1 MTGDRWNRIES
12 VYHAALDRPPDER
25 RAFIAAACQGDDTL
39 RQEVEGLVSRH
50 RSSGEHPLD
59 RPVWKAAGDSSAG
72 PAPGTRLGPYEILES
87 IGAGGMG
94 QVYRAR
100 DTRLDRTVAIKISL
114 ERFSDRFSREAR
126 AIAALNHP
134 NICTLH
140 DVGPD
145 FLVMELVEGPTLAE
159 RLRKG
164 PLPADEALA
173 IARQIAA
180 AVEAAHE
187 RGIVHRDLKP
197 ANIKVRSDGS
207 VKVFDF
213 GLARSG
219 VQAQAQASIL
229 ATVEMTG
236 PATGPGVI
244 LGTPGYMSP
253 EQAMGKEVDKR
264 ADIWAFGTIFYE
276 MLAGGRLFGGESAQ
290 EAMGAVMTREPD
302 FDRVPA
308 EFRKLLRSCLE
319 KDPKLRLR
327 DIGDAWRLVDGATEA
342 DAPPGRSSRA
352 AIAVAAVLAVIAA
365 GALTAWWRAPRTGDR
380 PLLRLSL
387 DLGANAMGG
396 DNADLAISPDSRR
409 IAFVVRGQDGKPA
422 LATRLLDQSKSTVLA
437 GTEGAHQPFFSPD
450 GQWIG
455 YFTHG
460 SLNKISIQGGAPV
473 AVSTTADMDTGGS
486 WQADDIATALGPA
499 SSISLIPAAGGPAVR
514 LTKLNWNEKTHR
526 WPQLLPGG
534 NILFTA
540 SDSIS
545 GLEGAGTAIADRK
558 TGVHTVVLR
567 GGFHARYVPG
577 GYLLYA
583 HQGALF
589 ATRFDLDRQK
599 AVGSPVPLVEDLAA
613 DSLIGNAHFQ
623 FAVTPEGSS
632 SLVYLAGKMTSREW
646 AVTFLD
652 PSGRTQP
659 LIPPGEYFNPA
670 YSPDGRRIALV
681 SGVDIFVYDLS
692 RGVMTR
698 LTSDGT
704 SDRPVWTPDG
714 GRIAFGSRSSPPGL
728 WWVRG
733 DGGAAPESLL
743 PSDRPVVPWSFSPD
757 GRRLAYFQIDPQTG
771 YDLWTLPID
780 TSDPAHPK
788 PGKPELFLRTQFNE
802 ACPAFSPDGHWI
814 AYASGETG
822 PNEIYV
828 RPASGEGKWQISTGG
843 GMFAAWSPTGSQLYF
858 EGPDNRIQVVDYVA
872 KGGSFEAGKPRPWS
886 ERQLQPVLK
895 SNFTVAPNGKG
906 IAIFE
911 APNDDGKPP
920 RVGVLL
926 NFLDELKRRL
936 P

>member
-1 MTGDRWNRIES
+1 MSGDRWNRIEA

-25 RAFIAAACQGDDTL
+25 RAFIAAACEGDVSL
-39 RQEVEGLVSRH
+39 SQEVESLVARH
-50 RSSGEHPLD
+50 QPSGEHPLD
-59 RPVWKAAGDSSAG
+59 RPAWKASGDSTAG
-72 PAPGTRLGPYEILES
+72 PAPGTRLGPYEILAS

-94 QVYRAR
+94 QVFRAR
-100 DTRLDRTVAIKISL
+100 DTRLDRTVAIKVSL
-114 ERFSDRFSREAR
+114 ERFSDRFAREAR
-126 AIAALNHP
+126 AIASLNHP

-164 PLPADEALA
+164 ALPSDEAVA

-180 AVEAAHE
+180 AVEAAHDK
-187 RGIVHRDLKP
+187 GIVHRDLKP
-197 ANIKVRSDGS
+197 ANIKVRPDGS

-213 GLARSG
+213 GLARCW
-219 VQAQAQASIL
+219 AQADAPASIV
-229 ATVEMTG
+229 ATAEMT
-236 PATGPGVI
+236 TGPGMI

-264 ADIWAFGTIFYE
+264 ADIWAFGVIFYE
-276 MLAGGRLFGGESAQ
+276 MLAGGRLFGGENMQ
-290 EAMGAVMTREPD
+290 EAMSAVLTREPD

-308 EFRKLLRSCLE
+308 QFRKLLRSCLE

-327 DIGDAWRLVDGATEA
+327 DVGDTWRFIDGAP
-342 DAPPGRSSRA
+342 DAAAPSPRSSRA
-352 AIAVAAVLAVIAA
+352 AIAVAAVLAVVAA
-365 GALTAWWRAPRTGDR
+365 VALAAWWRSPRAGDR
-380 PLLRLSL
+380 PLMRLSL
-387 DLGANAMGG
+387 DLGADAIGG
-396 DNADLAISPDSRR
+396 DGGDIAISPDGRR
-409 IAFVVRGQDGKPA
+409 IAFVVRGQDGKPQ
-422 LATRLLDQSKSTVLA
+422 LAMRLLDQSKSTVLA

-450 GQWIG
+450 GQWIA

-473 AVSTTADMDTGGS
+473 AVSTTANMDTGGS
-486 WQADDIATALGPA
+486 WEADDIATALGPA
-499 SSISLIPAAGGPAVR
+499 SSISLIPAGGGEARR

-526 WPQLLPGG
+526 WPQFLPGG
-534 NILFTA
+534 NLLFTA

-558 TGVHTVVLR
+558 TGVHTVVLH
-567 GGFHARYVPG
+567 GGFDARFVPG

-583 HQGALF
+583 HEGALF
-589 ATRFDLDRQK
+589 ATKFDLERQK
-599 AVGSPVPLVEDLAA
+599 VLGSPVPLVEDLAA
-613 DSLIGNAHFQ
+613 DSLLGNGHFQ
-623 FAVTPEGSS
+623 LAVPPEGSS
-632 SLVYLAGKMTSREW
+632 TLVYLAGKTISRQW

-652 PSGRTQP
+652 PSGRTEP

-681 SGVDIFVYDLS
+681 SGVDIFVYDLA
-692 RGVMTR
+692 RGAMTR
-698 LTSDGT
+698 LTTDGT

-714 GRIAFGSRSSPPGL
+714 TRIAFGSRLKPAGL

-743 PSDRPVVPWSFSPD
+743 ASDRPVVPWSFSPD
-757 GRRLAYFQIDPQTG
+757 GRRLAYFQIDPETG

-788 PGKPELFLRTQFNE
+788 PGKPEPFLRTQFNE
-802 ACPAFSPDGHWI
+802 ACPAFSPDGRWI

-828 RPASGEGKWQISTGG
+828 RPSSGEGKWQISTGG
-843 GMFAAWSPTGSQLYF
+843 GMFPVWSPNSSQLYF
-858 EGPDNRIQVVDYVA
+858 ESPDNRIQVVDYVA
-872 KGGSFEAGKPRPWS
+872 KGGSFEVGKPRPWS
-886 ERQLQPVLK
+886 ERQLQPILK

-906 IAIFE
+906 VAIFE
-911 APNDDGKPP
+911 APGNDGKPP

>member
-1 MTGDRWNRIES
+1 MSGDRWNRIEV
-12 VYHAALDRPPDER
+12 VYHAALDRPPEER
-25 RAFIAAACQGDDTL
+25 RAFIAAACQGDDGL
-39 RQEVEGLVSRH
+39 RQEIEDLVGRH
-50 RSSGEHPLD
+50 RPSGEHPLD
-59 RPVWKAAGDSSAG
+59 RPAWRPAADSSAG
-72 PAPGTRLGPYEILES
+72 PAPGTRLGPYEIQAQ
-87 IGAGGMG
+87 IGVGGMG
-94 QVYRAR
+94 QVFRAR
-100 DTRLDRTVAIKISL
+100 DTRLDRTVAIKVSL
-114 ERFSDRFSREAR
+114 ERFSDRFAREAR

-164 PLPADEALA
+164 PLPPDEALA
-173 IARQIAA
+173 VARQIAA
-180 AVEAAHE
+180 AVEAAHDK
-187 RGIVHRDLKP
+187 GIVHRDLKP
-197 ANIKVRSDGS
+197 ANIKVTPDGS

-213 GLARSG
+213 GLARSWSQLDTQHS
-219 VQAQAQASIL
+219 V
-229 ATVEMTG
+229 TVTAEV
-236 PATGPGVI
+236 TGPGTI

-290 EAMGAVMTREPD
+290 EAMGAVLTREPD
-302 FDRVPA
+302 FERVPA
-308 EFRKLLRSCLE
+308 QFRKLLRSCLE

-327 DIGDAWRLVDGATEA
+327 DVGDAWRLIDGGPEA
-342 DAPPGRSSRA
+342 AAPPARSSRA
-352 AIAVAAVLAVIAA
+352 AIAAAAVLALVAV
-365 GALTAWWRAPRTGDR
+365 GAVAAWWRTGRAGDR
-380 PLLRLSL
+380 PFMRLSL
-387 DLGANAMGG
+387 DLGADAIGG
-396 DNADLAISPDSRR
+396 DSGDIAIAPDGRR
-409 IAFVVRGQDGKPA
+409 IAFVVRGQDGKPE

-437 GTEGAHQPFFSPD
+437 GSEGAHQPFFSPD

-473 AVSTTADMDTGGS
+473 TVSTTADMDTGGS
-486 WQADDIATALGPA
+486 WEGDDIATALGPA
-499 SSISLIPAAGGPAVR
+499 SSISLIPAGGGAARRV
-514 LTKLNWNEKTHR
+514 TKLNWNEKTHR
-526 WPQLLPGG
+526 WPQILPGG
-534 NILFTA
+534 NLLFTT

-558 TGVHTVVLR
+558 TGVHSVILHS
-567 GGFHARYVPG
+567 GFDARYVPG

-589 ATRFDLDRQK
+589 ATRFDLERQK

-623 FAVTPEGSS
+623 FSVSPEGST
-632 SLVYLAGKMTSREW
+632 LVYLAGATTSRQW
-646 AVTFLD
+646 PVSFLD
-652 PSGRTQP
+652 ASGHTQP

-681 SGVDIFVYDLS
+681 SGVDIFAYDLARGAMS
-692 RGVMTR
+692 RVT
-698 LTSDGT
+698 TDGT

-714 GRIAFGSRSSPPGL
+714 SRIAFGSRLSPPGL

-743 PSDRPVVPWSFSPD
+743 ASDRPVVPWSFSPD
-757 GRRLAYFQIDPQTG
+757 GRRLAYFQIDPETG
-771 YDLWTLPID
+771 YDIWTLPID
-780 TSDPAHPK
+780 MSDPAHPK
-788 PGKPELFLRTQFNE
+788 PGKPEPFLRTQFNE
-802 ACPAFSPDGHWI
+802 AGPAFSPDGRWI
-814 AYASGETG
+814 AYFSGETG

-828 RPASGEGKWQISTGG
+828 RPSSGEGKWQISTGG
-843 GMFAAWSPTGSQLYF
+843 GMFATWSPNSSQLYF
-858 EGPDNRIQVVDYVA
+858 ESPDNRIQVVDYVA
-872 KGGSFEAGKPRPWS
+872 KGGSFETGKPRPWS

-895 SNFTVAPNGKG
+895 SNFAIAPNGKG
-906 IAIFE
+906 FAVFE
-911 APNDDGKPP
+911 APNNDGKPP

-926 NFLDELKRRL
+926 NFVDELKRRL
-936 P
+936 Q